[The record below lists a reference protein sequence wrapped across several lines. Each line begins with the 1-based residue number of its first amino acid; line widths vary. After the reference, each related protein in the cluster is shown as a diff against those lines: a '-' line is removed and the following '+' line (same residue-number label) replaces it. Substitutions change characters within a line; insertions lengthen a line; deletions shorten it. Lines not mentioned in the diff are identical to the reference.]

1 MRELELEGGKYRIV
15 REDNGYVAA
24 FRYGEAWRDLT
35 GDKLIGA
42 LVSEVE
48 ELRQITPADGC
59 VVQQADAWQ
68 AVIALLRE
76 SGAINPR
83 TQRNTGKE
91 TALAAIRDLVEAARQ
106 PAGEPRAVELA
117 CDHDGWKIE
126 PWDAFGLPIVGKKVT
141 IYAAPVDLAAV
152 IASLRKAEALLAK
165 SNKLNRDVV
174 LGHAIKPFVAALI
187 GSEGAGNG

>member
-15 REDNGYVAA
+15 REDSGYVAA
-24 FRYGEAWRDLT
+24 YRYGEAWRDLT

-76 SGAINPR
+76 SGAVNPR

-91 TALAAIRDLVEAARQ
+91 TALAAIRDLVERVNGQ
-106 PAGEPRAVELA
+106 WGVVGTVIGGQFHYLHPDHGLGDGTKLYAGPE
-117 CDHDGWKIE
+117 
-126 PWDAFGLPIVGKKVT
+126 T
-141 IYAAPVDLAAV
+141 
-152 IASLRKAEALLAK
+152 
-165 SNKLNRDVV
+165 N
-174 LGHAIKPFVAALI
+174 
-187 GSEGAGNG
+187 NG